1 MDPFR
6 PHAPNG
12 TQTISVTA
20 SNVATALT
28 FPGRTQYVLTTPSSN
43 TAIVFIDFGTSGT
56 VATTTTSYPLLP
68 GMKEVISVWGAGT
81 GANPTHIAC
90 IGAST
95 GQTLYVT
102 GGSGE

>member
-6 PHAPNG
+6 HHPNG
-12 TQTISVTA
+12 TQVISVTN
-20 SNVATALT
+20 SNVATALSVT
-28 FPGRTQYVLTTPSSN
+28 NRTQYVLTTPATN
-43 TAIVFIDFGTSGT
+43 TAIVFVDFGTSGT

-68 GMKEVISVWGAGT
+68 GMKETVSVWGPGT

-95 GQTLYVT
+95 GQTLYVSA
-102 GGSGE
+102 GAGE